1 MTNKSYQERDDSQ
14 RGSVKNDTEPRF
26 LVIGEI
32 LKPHGVHGEM
42 RVMPHTDSPER
53 FSWIDTVFVGK
64 ENPQPVAVES
74 VRLHKNFVLLKL
86 AGFESRDAVEH
97 LRGAWLQLPEEEAIP
112 LEDDEYFLYRLI
124 GLQVYS
130 LVENTLAVYGDESEH
145 LGELTQILETGA
157 NNVFI
162 VQGARGEILLPDIP
176 DVIVEIDFEN
186 GRMLVNLLPG
196 LV

>member
-1 MTNKSYQERDDSQ
+1 MCDRSCPGVIVADSPY
-14 RGSVKNDTEPRF
+14 EPGGLRTVGRAF
-26 LVIGEI
+26 TARIINPRLRVIG
-32 LKPHGVHGEM
+32 LSM
-42 RVMPHTDSPER
+42 RRAPVMYH
-53 FSWIDTVFVGK
+53 
-64 ENPQPVAVES
+64 
-74 VRLHKNFVLLKL
+74 RLQ
-86 AGFESRDAVEH
+86 AGRP
-97 LRGAWLQLPEEEAIP
+97 LQLPEEEAIP

-130 LVENTLAVYGDESEH
+130 LVENTLAVYSDESEH